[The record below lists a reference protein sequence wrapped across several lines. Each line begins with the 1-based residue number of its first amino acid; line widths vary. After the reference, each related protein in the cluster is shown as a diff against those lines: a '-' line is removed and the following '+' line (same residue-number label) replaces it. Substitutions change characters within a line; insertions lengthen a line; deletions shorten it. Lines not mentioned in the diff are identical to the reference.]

1 MYVSAFNH
9 ITTINYLLSTVMET
23 AISPKPENHPARNTP
38 HLSMPRQHRHPPP
51 PSLSLAAS
59 ARALHFGF
67 LPARQ
72 LVLVLVL
79 TLVLGGRVAEWYWM
93 GRQRPYGC
101 GFESRAPHR
110 EGGHVTVML
119 RGVLIG
125 WFDPGWQVFHL
136 S

>member
-1 MYVSAFNH
+1 MILRAAS
-9 ITTINYLLSTVMET
+9 TIAGLPRQNLLRPYEVPARRQETESLAGKPQPPHQFYPYLL
-23 AISPKPENHPARNTP
+23 N
-38 HLSMPRQHRHPPP
+38 
-51 PSLSLAAS
+51 
-59 ARALHFGF
+59 
-67 LPARQ
+67 
-72 LVLVLVL
+72 VL
-79 TLVLGGRVAEWYWM
+79 LGGRMAERYWM
-93 GRQRPYGC
+93 GRQRPCCC